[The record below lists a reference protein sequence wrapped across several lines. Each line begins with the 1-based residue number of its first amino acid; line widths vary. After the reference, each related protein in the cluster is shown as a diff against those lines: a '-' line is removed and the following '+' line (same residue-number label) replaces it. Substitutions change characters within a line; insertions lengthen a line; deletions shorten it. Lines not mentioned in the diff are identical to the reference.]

1 MDRVSERKRERDRAE
16 KAREREKEEGCQ
28 KILKTESQ
36 KRDSENIEYHQKD

>member
-16 KAREREKEEGCQ
+16 KARERETEEGRQ

-36 KRDSENIEYHQKD
+36 K